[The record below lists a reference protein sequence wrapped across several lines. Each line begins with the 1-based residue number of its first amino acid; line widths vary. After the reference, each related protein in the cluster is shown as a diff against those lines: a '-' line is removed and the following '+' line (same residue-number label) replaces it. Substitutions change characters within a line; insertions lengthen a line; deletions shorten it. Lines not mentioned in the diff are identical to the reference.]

1 MTGAGAIAVVVV
13 GYNHRA
19 WLVKCF
25 ESVLRA
31 QPDWRRLDVYF
42 VDNASSDRSAE
53 LVRASFPMVHTIANL
68 RNRGFAGGCNQA
80 LRLALATDA
89 EYVFLLNPDTVC
101 PPGLLDALAAFLD
114 ANPSYG
120 VVGPL
125 QYQYSTDT
133 TVRYNEWT
141 VAALRQG
148 EEHVFFADWPDRPS
162 PAGPLD
168 GRAPGTR
175 EHAYVQGSALFTRIE
190 LLRQIGLFD
199 ERFHSYYEEVDFCRR
214 ARWAGWRVALLL
226 DLGIFHAGGSGGNS
240 RYRRVHLIRNRLYY
254 LFTDP
259 DWDLPMALRL
269 AARWLRSD
277 FRGQGVAGPV
287 RLWTGVADTVSAL
300 VLLAPL
306 VGSIVTR
313 RRRHGALARS
323 RAAACPMAGDPTPG

>member
-1 MTGAGAIAVVVV
+1 VTRVGAIAVIVV
-13 GYNHRA
+13 GYNHRT
-19 WLVKCF
+19 WLRKCF
-25 ESVLRA
+25 YSVLCA
-31 QPDWRRLDVYF
+31 YPDGRRLDVYF

-53 LVRASFPMVHTIANL
+53 LVRAEFGAVHTIANS
-68 RNRGFAGGCNQA
+68 RNRGFTGGCNQA

-125 QYQYSTDT
+125 QYRYPCGSAAG
-133 TVRYNEWT
+133 YNEWT

-148 EEHVFFADWPDRPS
+148 EEHVFFVDWPDRPS
-162 PAGPLD
+162 PAGPGD
-168 GRAPGTR
+168 GRAPGTL
-175 EHAYVQGSALFTRIE
+175 EHAYVQSSALFTRTE

-199 ERFHSYYEEVDFCRR
+199 ERFHSYYEEVELCRR

-226 DLGIFHAGGSGGNS
+226 DLSVFHAGGSGGDS

-259 DWDLPMALRL
+259 DWPLPLAMRL
-269 AARWLRSD
+269 VARWLSRD
-277 FRGQGVAGPV
+277 LRGQGVAGPV
-287 RLWTGVADTVSAL
+287 RVRTGVADTVSAL
-300 VLLAPL
+300 LWLFPRA
-306 VGSIVTR
+306 GSIAFR
-313 RRRHGALARS
+313 RRRNRALAGA
-323 RAAACPMAGDPTPG
+323 RAAAAAGDPARG